1 MLILAER
8 ISKEKLNEL
17 ETLGETEEMWLI
29 RLQGKRLWRL

>member
-17 ETLGETEEMWLI
+17 ETLGEEESKVFI
-29 RLQGKRLWRL
+29 R